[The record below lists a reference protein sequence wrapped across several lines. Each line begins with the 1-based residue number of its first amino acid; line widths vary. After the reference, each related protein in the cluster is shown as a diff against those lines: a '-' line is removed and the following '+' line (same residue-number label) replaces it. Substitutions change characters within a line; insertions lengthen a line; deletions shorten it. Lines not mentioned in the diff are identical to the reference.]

1 MITVNDLRTA
11 KPVVYDFSQAASVKV
26 MERVISL
33 LNEEMLI
40 EMLNLDHPLTVDVYL
55 NNGDIPVEIL
65 ETVKDPTFD
74 FFIQFGAFIEKR
86 NHVAIC
92 IDRLNGT
99 LAMGEV
105 VDVEQETE

>member
-1 MITVNDLRTA
+1 MIVVNDFRTP
-11 KPVVYDFSQAASVKV
+11 KPVVYDFAQAASIKV

-55 NNGDIPVEIL
+55 HNSEIPVEIL
-65 ETVKDPTFD
+65 ETVDDPTFD
-74 FFIQFGAFIEKR
+74 FFVQFGAFIEKR

-105 VDVEQETE
+105 HAEEQAE

>member
-1 MITVNDLRTA
+1 MIVVNDLRTA
-11 KPVVYDFSQAASVKV
+11 KPVVYDFSQAASIKV
-26 MERVISL
+26 MERVIGL

-40 EMLNLDHPLTVDVYL
+40 EMLNLNHPLTVDVYL
-55 NNGDIPVEIL
+55 NSSDIPVEIL
-65 ETVKDPTFD
+65 ETVKDPSFD
-74 FFIQFGAFIEKR
+74 FFIQFGAFIQKR

-105 VDVEQETE
+105 LEQEEDVE

>member
-11 KPVVYDFSQAASVKV
+11 KPVMYDFAQTASVKV
-26 MERVISL
+26 MERVVSL

-55 NNGDIPVEIL
+55 NAQDIPVEIL
-65 ETVKDPTFD
+65 ETHRDPVCNFYVPYGK
-74 FFIQFGAFIEKR
+74 FIAER

-92 IDRLNGT
+92 IDRINGT
-99 LAMGEV
+99 LSMGEV
-105 VDVEQETE
+105 VDDAQKAE